1 MWSVLDTS
9 PFANWVNAA
18 PWPYPTLL
26 TAHGLGMAVVVGL
39 TTVLALRVLGF
50 PKAIPLGAYAKTLP
64 LLVVSF
70 VVNAASGV
78 ALFVAAAS
86 TLAANVA
93 FQVKLA
99 AIVVG
104 LFVLWRLYK
113 GPVAAAARS
122 EEYQPTQSDKALAVA
137 AILIW
142 VVSVIVSGRLV
153 AYLSEGF

>member
-18 PWPYPTLL
+18 PWPYPTFL

-50 PKAIPLGAYAKTLP
+50 PKAVPLGAYAKTLP
-64 LLVVSF
+64 LLVFAF
-70 VVNAASGV
+70 VINAASGL

-86 TLAANVA
+86 TLAANLA
-93 FQVKLA
+93 FQIKLV

-104 LFVLWRLYK
+104 LIVLWRLYR

-122 EEYQPTQSDKALAVA
+122 EDYQPTKADRALAVV

-142 VVSVIVSGRLV
+142 VVSVIVSGRLI